1 MYLSTASVDHKW
13 GGAYSLHPKTAQK
26 TPCKR
31 VRSHFQ
37 QSLDITRSKTVH
49 AEMNTTRQKVGLS
62 FSIENIL
69 RDDFCH
75 SRRTN
80 TNVES
85 RETYFA
91 AECWPT
97 SPAYTCYAVP
107 YGPMFMKYLPTTN
120 RLNVGVRLHRVNGEN
135 DHFLAEQ
142 TKIIDDDCISCKN
155 EETYSDNHGEFV
167 YICFN

>member
-37 QSLDITRSKTVH
+37 QSLDITRSQTVH
-49 AEMNTTRQKVGLS
+49 AEMNITRQKVGLS

-85 RETYFA
+85 RETFCGRMLADLAGLYMLLCAIWPHIYEISTKFTHKAQPGHVNIYF
-91 AECWPT
+91 
-97 SPAYTCYAVP
+97 
-107 YGPMFMKYLPTTN
+107 
-120 RLNVGVRLHRVNGEN
+120 
-135 DHFLAEQ
+135 
-142 TKIIDDDCISCKN
+142 
-155 EETYSDNHGEFV
+155 
-167 YICFN
+167 